1 MSCGGSTVMTEIRMG
16 RRFDRLFLAVGL
28 VASSLVAA
36 LYLEMF
42 HEVVR
47 TEHTSVGTGLF
58 YNQVTSRVVFRVL
71 ILFLLC
77 LLVLG
82 LLLFPGRRLLRLAHR
97 YRWPLAIALIALLTV
112 CRISGSSVAYMA
124 NYVGGETF
132 RGTLFGIPRAIRSD
146 EWNVFT
152 PLAFSQAYSG
162 YAATSPLP
170 RAMPTNVTMV
180 YAQPAWALATIFRPF
195 LWGFI
200 VLGSEMGL
208 AFFWSAR
215 LVLLLLV
222 SYEFGRW
229 FTHDDRWL
237 SAAYGLLM
245 GFAPIVQWW
254 FAVNGMADLFIFGQG
269 AVLLFARYL
278 TTPSTPMRWLVG
290 FLAAYCLGGFIM
302 VLYPAS
308 QVPLVYAFGAIC
320 LWTLIHY
327 CLGQRAAKITG
338 SADGRSFVA
347 QAAPLVTACIVVV
360 VCVLGALY
368 QARDAIRSES
378 STVYPGNRL
387 STGGGIL
394 PALMGYGASIFSP
407 LEAQNVHPNAP
418 EQALFFSLFPVGLL
432 LGIYAVWKTRD
443 GLLDALLAA
452 DAFIYIYGIC
462 GLPEWLC
469 RLTLMSRA
477 TTGRMKL
484 AVGMIELIL
493 IFRSVTELRLARAR
507 RQRETVVAEA
517 GMNAPAEHGSPKRT
531 SLLSRPVPAMLA
543 CLAGSL
549 LIAMGAGFSS
559 TYHLRMLYL
568 VMLVLVVFFMLA
580 GLWGVVFGR
589 AYARQV
595 LVSSLVVVVLAG
607 GCVNPVQQG
616 ARTLAS
622 SPVISMV
629 QSKTIHQD
637 SGEGGKVAVL
647 ADDSVMGQALIANG
661 VPALNSL
668 NAFPALD
675 RWHKID
681 PNARKEHIY
690 NRYAYVDAEV
700 TGKKTSTFWYIGADH
715 FGVRLAVDDLPKVG
729 VTHILTKKNLDT
741 LGSAKVHLEKMGKT
755 DEWNLYKV
763 EQANGVD

>member
-1 MSCGGSTVMTEIRMG
+1 MG
-16 RRFDRLFLAVGL
+16 KRFDRFFLVAGL
-28 VASSLVAA
+28 VVSSLVAA

-47 TEHTSVGTGLF
+47 TERTSVGTGLF
-58 YNQVTSRVVFRVL
+58 YNQFTPHFLIRL
-71 ILFLLC
+71 CILFLLC
-77 LLVLG
+77 LLVLS
-82 LLLFPGRRLLRLAHR
+82 LLLFPGRRLLRLAHK
-97 YRWPLAIALIALLTV
+97 YRWPLALVLIAVLTV
-112 CRISGSSVAYMA
+112 CKISGSSVAYMA
-124 NYVGGETF
+124 NYAGGETF
-132 RGTLFGIPRAIRSD
+132 RGTLLGIPRSIRSD

-152 PLAFSQAYSG
+152 PFAFSQAHSG
-162 YAATSPLP
+162 YAAISPLP
-170 RAMPTNVTMV
+170 RAMPTDVTMV

-195 LWGFI
+195 LWGFML
-200 VLGSEMGL
+200 LGSEMGL

-254 FAVNGMADLFIFGQG
+254 FAVNGMAELFIFGQG

-278 TTPSTPMRWLVG
+278 VTASTRMRWLVA
-290 FLAAYCLGGFIM
+290 FMVAYCLGGFIM

-308 QVPLVYAFGAIC
+308 QIPLIYAFAAIC
-320 LWTLIHY
+320 LWVLIHY
-327 CLGQRAAKITG
+327 CLGQRAAKVAG
-338 SADGRSFVA
+338 NADSRSFIT
-347 QAAPLVTACIVVV
+347 QAAPLVTAFIVVV
-360 VCVLGALY
+360 ACVLGALY
-368 QARDAIRSES
+368 QARDAIRTES

-394 PALMGYGASIFSP
+394 SALMGYGASIFSP
-407 LEAQNVHPNAP
+407 LEAQSVQPNAP

-432 LGIYAVWKTRD
+432 LGIYAVWKTKD
-443 GLLDALLAA
+443 GLLTALLAA
-452 DAFIYIYGIC
+452 DVFIYIYGIW
-462 GLPEWLC
+462 GLPDWLC

-493 IFRSVTELRLARAR
+493 IFRSVTDLRLARVR
-507 RQRETVVAEA
+507 RQSETAASEA
-517 GMNAPAEHGSPKRT
+517 GEVAVAGQGSPKSRP
-531 SLLSRPVPAMLA
+531 LLSRPAPAMVV
-543 CLAGSL
+543 CLVAAL
-549 LIAMGAGFSS
+549 LIAVGAGSSS
-559 TYHLRMLYL
+559 TFPLRMLYL

-595 LVSSLVVVVLAG
+595 LISSLVVVVLAG

-616 ARTLAS
+616 AQTLVS

-629 QSKTIHQD
+629 QSKTMHQGSAD
-637 SGEGGKVAVL
+637 GEGVAVL
-647 ADDSVMGQALIANG
+647 ADDTVIGQALIANG
-661 VPALNSL
+661 VPTVNSL
-668 NAFPALD
+668 NALPALD
-675 RWHKID
+675 RWHRID
-681 PNARKEHIY
+681 PNARQERIY
-690 NRYAYVDAEV
+690 NRYAYIDAEV

-729 VTHILTKKNLDT
+729 VTHILTKKKLDT
-741 LGSAKVHLEKMGKT
+741 LGSSKVHLEKIGKT
-755 DEWNLYKV
+755 DEWSLYKV
-763 EQANGVD
+763 EQVKGADWAEDGR